1 MWEIKK
7 KQRIWLLTGMVLVG
21 AFLWAGSVFAAE
33 KVSVDRYLRSKRYD
47 TYYVY
52 NDSSQSIPLYMG
64 RSTASQIYG
73 YLGYG
78 DAVKLQKSLLKRGK
92 KYRFL
97 PVYMP
102 REKGTLYVVA
112 GQVKVK
118 GIRLKQMSTN
128 PLRHKV
134 VRYGIKFLG
143 TPFSLGSSSL
153 TGGIDCAKFCK
164 SMLSVCRD
172 LFRVS
177 PYRQPAVPGN
187 DGSHPEFTGRRSAVL
202 FRKRYVWAYRPCSH
216 VLRRW
221 LYYSCFRALR
231 RDLSF
236 WRNLCETG
244 QLWKPQ
250 AGALQAD
257 YTGVNEYGRIF
268 TGRRD
273 HQHPRVKR

>member
-1 MWEIKK
+1 MKK

-33 KVSVDRYLRSKRYD
+33 KVSVDRYLRSKRYHSS
-47 TYYVY
+47 VY
-52 NDSSQSIPLYMG
+52 
-64 RSTASQIYG
+64 
-73 YLGYG
+73 
-78 DAVKLQKSLLKRGK
+78 
-92 KYRFL
+92 
-97 PVYMP
+97 
-102 REKGTLYVVA
+102 GTLH
-112 GQVKVK
+112 GQSDLW
-118 GIRLKQMSTN
+118 IFRLWRCSEAAEIPSEK
-128 PLRHKV
+128 RKE
-134 VRYGIKFLG
+134 I
-143 TPFSLGSSSL
+143 PFSPCLYAAGERDTLCGCRPGESKRHPLKTDVHQSAAAQSSALWNQISGNAFFPWIFFAHRRNRL
-153 TGGIDCAKFCK
+153 CKFCK

>member
-1 MWEIKK
+1 MKTGFFRYKGKKDRNWEVWEIKK

-64 RSTASQIYG
+64 RSTVSQIYG

-112 GQVKVK
+112 DQVKVK

-153 TGGIDCAKFCK
+153 TGGIDCANFVKACYQYAGIYLGYPHTDNLWFQG
-164 SMLSVCRD
+164 MT
-172 LFRVS
+172 
-177 PYRQPAVPGN
+177 VPI
-187 DGSHPEFTGRRSAVL
+187 
-202 FRKRYVWAYRPCSH
+202 
-216 VLRRW
+216 
-221 LYYSCFRALR
+221 
-231 RDLSF
+231 
-236 WRNLCETG
+236 RNLRAGDLLFYLENDTYGPIGHVAMYLGDGFIIHASGHYGETYPFG
-244 QLWKPQ
+244 
-250 AGALQAD
+250 G
-257 YTGVNEYGRIF
+257 IC
-268 TGRRD
+268 
-273 HQHPRVKR
+273 VKRVNYGNRRPVLCKRIIQG

>member
-1 MWEIKK
+1 MKK

-112 GQVKVK
+112 DQVKVK

-153 TGGIDCAKFCK
+153 TGGIDCANFVKACYQYAGIY
-164 SMLSVCRD
+164 LG
-172 LFRVS
+172 
-177 PYRQPAVPGN
+177 YRHTDNLRFQGMTVPI
-187 DGSHPEFTGRRSAVL
+187 PEFTGRRSAVL
-202 FRKRYVWAYRPCSH
+202 FRKRYVSG
-216 VLRRW
+216 
-221 LYYSCFRALR
+221 
-231 RDLSF
+231 LS
-236 WRNLCETG
+236 
-244 QLWKPQ
+244 
-250 AGALQAD
+250 AM
-257 YTGVNEYGRIF
+257 
-268 TGRRD
+268 
-273 HQHPRVKR
+273 